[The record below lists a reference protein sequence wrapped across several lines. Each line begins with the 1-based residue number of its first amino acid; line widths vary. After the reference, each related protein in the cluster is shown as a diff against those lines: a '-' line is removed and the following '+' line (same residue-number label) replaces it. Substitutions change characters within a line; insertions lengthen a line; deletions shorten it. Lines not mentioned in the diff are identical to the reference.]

1 MTNENKPQEEQST
14 AEAGLSGFIQ
24 AAGVILAVSYPV
36 LALSTG
42 VRAIYQLFFKAD
54 MTYYVPSILSGIAAL
69 CYLTATIGFVVKRR
83 WAWKLSVGV
92 LLFESLMTIVIG
104 TLSYLSPDLIGRTVW
119 AHFGADYGYFPLV
132 QPLLGLAWLIH
143 PETLRVYAIDL
154 PWRDR
159 LPLPF

>member
-1 MTNENKPQEEQST
+1 M
-14 AEAGLSGFIQ
+14 AGFIQ
-24 AAGVILAVSYPV
+24 AAGTILAVSYPV

-42 VRAIYQLFFKAD
+42 VRSLYQLFFKED
-54 MTYYVPSILSGIAAL
+54 VVYYVPAILSGVAAL
-69 CYLTATIGFVVKRR
+69 CYLAASVGFIVKQR
-83 WAWKLSVGV
+83 WAWRLSVVV

-104 TLSYLSPDLIGRTVW
+104 TLSYVLPDLIGRTVW

-132 QPLLGLAWLIH
+132 QPLLGLAWLFH
-143 PETLRVYAIDL
+143 PETLRVYDINL

>member
-1 MTNENKPQEEQST
+1 MTEENNLQEEQST
-14 AEAGLSGFIQ
+14 TEAGLSGFIQ

-42 VRAIYQLFFKAD
+42 VRAIYQLFFKAGVAD
-54 MTYYVPSILSGIAAL
+54 YLPAILSGIAAL
-69 CYLTATIGFVVKRR
+69 CYLTATVGFIVKRR

-104 TLSYLSPDLIGRTVW
+104 TMSYLAPELIGRTVW

-143 PETLRVYAIDL
+143 PATLRVYDIDL

>member
-1 MTNENKPQEEQST
+1 MTNDNEPQEKQTT
-14 AEAGLSGFIQ
+14 AQAGFSGFIQ

-42 VRAIYQLFFKAD
+42 VRSVYQLFFKED
-54 MTYYVPSILSGIAAL
+54 VVYYLPAILSGIAAL
-69 CYLTATIGFVVKRR
+69 CYLTATIGFMVRRR

-92 LLFESLMTIVIG
+92 LLFESMMTLVVG
-104 TLSYLSPDLIGRTVW
+104 VLSYMSPDLIGRTVW

-143 PETLRVYAIDL
+143 PETLRVYDIDL
-154 PWRDR
+154 PWRNK